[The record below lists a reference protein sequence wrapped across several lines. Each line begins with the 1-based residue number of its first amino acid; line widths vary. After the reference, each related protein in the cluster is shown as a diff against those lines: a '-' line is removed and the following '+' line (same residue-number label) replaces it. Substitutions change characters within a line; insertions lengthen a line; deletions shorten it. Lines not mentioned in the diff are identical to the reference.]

1 VSGGLNKRLERLT
14 PEQRAVLEQRLL
26 ARRVEGARRN
36 AVPRREVFSP
46 IDLSYSQE
54 LMWLLSQFEDSGV
67 AYNTPAAFRLR
78 GSIDASVLERAVKAL
93 AERHE
98 ILRTRYDIVGD
109 TPMQIIEAEGDAR
122 LTVIDLSTRE
132 PQEREH
138 ELHRILQEESE
149 HPFDLSTDPVMR
161 STLVKLAGDDYV
173 FLQVLHHVATDGY
186 SRAIIFRD
194 LTSLYDSIAA
204 GLPSPLPELEIQY
217 GDYAVWHRH
226 WLDGGVLEQQL
237 DYWKARL
244 AGSPTRLELPTDF
257 ARPPVRSAQGDHRSL
272 MLDEALR
279 EGLRAAGR
287 EEGATLFIALLAAFA
302 TLLHRYSGQDD
313 IVVGT
318 PFAGRNRTEFETM
331 VGYFINPLAL
341 RVDLSGNPS
350 FRTLLKR
357 ARETTIEAFQYADV
371 PYEMVVNATRPER
384 DMSQTPVFQAMMV
397 LHNPAWQTERP
408 KFQPQGTTATEV
420 VHQKEWSKFDVLL
433 GMSERQTGLNT
444 TWEYSTDLFEHATI
458 ERMTHHFRELIASA
472 VADPDRPLSRLSLL
486 TQEER
491 SRILVDWSQEAAPKI
506 DDQLVKDLFE
516 AQVERTPGAVAV
528 VFEDQSISYE
538 DLNRR
543 ANRLAHHLQ
552 AKGVGPGS
560 LVAIFMEKSLDLV
573 AAVLGVIKSGGA
585 YVPVDPL
592 YPSDRVEF
600 MLEDAAPAVVLVED
614 HLRPDIPGA
623 GEVLALD
630 WQALVDEQE
639 TNPATSA
646 TNDDLAYVIYTSGS
660 TGKPKGAMITNRS
673 LASVHHAYEEAY
685 GLADTTCHLQMASFS
700 FDVFTGDYVRTLLAG
715 RRLVLCPLTVVMDP
729 PRLYDLMRRE
739 KVDCAEF
746 VPAVATLLFDHV
758 ASLGESLDFMRAVI
772 VSSEPWRN
780 EKAMFFKSLCGPQTR
795 LINSYGLTE
804 ATIDSTYCEVG
815 GDDSGA
821 PDRFVSIGRPL
832 ANTHVYVLDEHL
844 QLVPAGLPG
853 ELCVGGTGVALGYL
867 NRPDL
872 TLEKF
877 VPDPFAAAPGA
888 MLYRTG
894 DLARWVSDGN
904 IEFLGRTDR
913 QVKIRGFRIEPG
925 EIEAVLERYPDVKG
939 AAVIPVEDQPG
950 DTWLAAYVEAA
961 DPATPPTS
969 TLLREY
975 LMQELPA
982 FMVPSSF
989 TVLDSLPLSPN
1000 GKVDRDA
1007 LPTAERTTVQAET
1020 VAPRDEVER
1029 KLVEIWAA
1037 VLGIDDQIGVTD
1049 DFFALGG
1056 HSLLAVRVFTE
1067 IEKAFGVK
1075 LPLALLFQGATIE
1088 RLAASIKAEQE
1099 EQDSTWSTIV
1109 PLHAE
1114 GTRRP
1119 LFLMHGID
1127 GEVLFYRELVKH
1139 LDPDQPVYAL
1149 QPAGLEGKKRQHLRL
1164 EDMAAEYVAAIQQFQ
1179 PEGPYLLG
1187 GHCFSGI
1194 VAYEVARQLHEVGER
1209 TALLAVIDAAPLGH
1223 REQVTRIQLERQ
1235 KFHAFFDSDLRGK
1248 SAWIVRRSKGLG
1260 AKIRGKWYWFLN
1272 DALISFRR
1280 PLANR
1285 VLNVHTAIMQARSNY
1300 VTPAS
1305 PSRVTLFRAG
1315 SQMHESFDRIAL
1327 WRRLAQG
1334 GVDVRQIGG
1343 AEVQHDNIL
1352 DEPHVRLLAAEFNAS
1367 IENAIADADPVEEK
1381 VA

>member
-1 VSGGLNKRLERLT
+1 
-14 PEQRAVLEQRLL
+14 
-26 ARRVEGARRN
+26 
-36 AVPRREVFSP
+36 
-46 IDLSYSQE
+46 
-54 LMWLLSQFEDSGV
+54 
-67 AYNTPAAFRLR
+67 
-78 GSIDASVLERAVKAL
+78 
-93 AERHE
+93 
-98 ILRTRYDIVGD
+98 
-109 TPMQIIEAEGDAR
+109 
-122 LTVIDLSTRE
+122 
-132 PQEREH
+132 
-138 ELHRILQEESE
+138 
-149 HPFDLSTDPVMR
+149 
-161 STLVKLAGDDYV
+161 
-173 FLQVLHHVATDGY
+173 
-186 SRAIIFRD
+186 
-194 LTSLYDSIAA
+194 
-204 GLPSPLPELEIQY
+204 
-217 GDYAVWHRH
+217 
-226 WLDGGVLEQQL
+226 
-237 DYWKARL
+237 
-244 AGSPTRLELPTDF
+244 
-257 ARPPVRSAQGDHRSL
+257 
-272 MLDEALR
+272 MLDAALR
-279 EGLRAAGR
+279 EGLRTAGR
-287 EEGATLFIALLAAFA
+287 EEGATLFIGLLAAFA

-318 PFAGRNRTEFETM
+318 PFAGRNRTEFESM

-472 VADPDRPLSRLSLL
+472 VADPDRSLSRLSLL

-491 SRILVDWSQEAAPKI
+491 SKILVDWSQEAAPKV
-506 DDQLVKDLFE
+506 DDRLVKDLFE
-516 AQVERTPGAVAV
+516 AQVEKAPEAVAV
-528 VFEDQSISYE
+528 VFEGESISYE
-538 DLNRR
+538 ELNRR
-543 ANRLAHHLQ
+543 ANRLAHRLQ
-552 AKGVGPGS
+552 ALGVGPGS

-573 AAVLGVIKSGGA
+573 PAVLGVIKSGGA
-585 YVPVDPL
+585 YVPIDPL

-600 MLEDAAPAVVLVED
+600 MLEDAAPAVVIVED
-614 HLRPDIPGA
+614 HLRPDVPAA

-630 WQALVDEQE
+630 WEALADERE
-639 TNPATSA
+639 TNPETSA

-729 PRLYDLMRRE
+729 PSLYALMRRQ

-746 VPAVATLLFDHV
+746 VPATATLLFDHV

-780 EKAMFFKSLCGPQTR
+780 EKATFFKSLCGPQTR

-804 ATIDSTYCEVG
+804 ATIDSTYGEVG
-815 GDDSGA
+815 GDDAGA

-872 TLEKF
+872 TREKF

-894 DLARWVSDGN
+894 DLARWLSDGN

-925 EIEAVLERYPDVKG
+925 EIEAVLERYSDVKG

-961 DPATPPTS
+961 DPAAPPTS
-969 TLLREY
+969 ALLREY

-1007 LPTAERTTVQAET
+1007 LPAAERTTVQAET

-1037 VLGIDDQIGVTD
+1037 VLGIDDAIGVTD

-1088 RLAASIKAEQE
+1088 RLSAAIKAEQE

-1109 PLHAE
+1109 PLHAAE

-1139 LDPDQPVYAL
+1139 FDPDQPVYAL

-1164 EDMAAEYVAAIQQFQ
+1164 EDMASEYVAAIQQFQ

-1187 GHCFSGI
+1187 GHCFSGV
-1194 VAYEVARQLHEVGER
+1194 VAYEVARQLHEIGER
-1209 TALLAVIDAAPLGH
+1209 TALLAVIDAAPVGH
-1223 REQVTRIQLERQ
+1223 KEQVTRIQLERQ
-1235 KFHAFFDSDLRGK
+1235 KFRAFFNSDLRGK

-1260 AKIRGKWYWFLN
+1260 AKVKGKSYWFLN
-1272 DALISFRR
+1272 DALISLRR
-1280 PLANR
+1280 PFANR
-1285 VLNVHTAIMQARSNY
+1285 VLNVHAAIMQARSNY

-1305 PSRVTLFRAG
+1305 PCRVTLFRAG

-1343 AEVQHDNIL
+1343 TEVQHDNIL

-1367 IENAIADADPVEEK
+1367 IENAIADADPLEER